1 MYPVNVINDTGT
13 SLIMNSVEIEEVM
26 GPAENWEDT
35 PASIKAYIDDL
46 NLIEKIRH
54 SDAVTHTTQKNK
66 KYLPMPLRRKI
77 SSKEFKLAQQK

>member
-1 MYPVNVINDTGT
+1 MNVINDTGT
-13 SLIMNSVEIEEVM
+13 SLIMNREEIEEEM

-54 SDAVTHTTQKNK
+54 SDAVTHTTQKKNK